1 MSNIISPLLNKKVF
15 FIIYVYTRRSCNMYK
30 KYNITEL
37 LNDNFDN
44 DSKYQ
49 NVQALFLY
57 YDGLRIA
64 HDNDFKKFFIDA
76 IKDLQ
81 ELGYDCGEVNNVTF
95 NNDNL
100 DSVVAVKSLMKVLQ
114 WLKEHQ
120 NLDPS
125 KFELEI
131 FYKM

>member
-1 MSNIISPLLNKKVF
+1 
-15 FIIYVYTRRSCNMYK
+15 MYK

-64 HDNDFKKFFIDA
+64 HDNDFKQFYMDA
-76 IKDLQ
+76 IKDLKG
-81 ELGYDCGEVNNVTF
+81 LGYDCGEVKNVTF

-120 NLDPS
+120 NLDHS